1 MHKAF
6 HSVVGAVKTRQRVT
20 NNQNVCVLHKD
31 FESLFNAV
39 LASTAVMGGLLE
51 LISQLALAG
60 GLSWASGLRLYLTV
74 FAVGLFAKFGYIDLP
89 TTLNILSNPVVIGVS
104 GILATVEFLADKI
117 PFVDSA
123 WDSIQT
129 FIRIP
134 AGALLA
140 MGAMNSSDPM
150 IATIAALLG
159 GSLAGATHA
168 TKAGSRALINTSPE
182 PVSNVAASLGE
193 ESLLLTGGWLMF
205 AHPAV
210 FIGLLCGFVLLLFWL
225 LPKLWRGIKSVLG
238 NIGKMNNPV

>member
-1 MHKAF
+1 M
-6 HSVVGAVKTRQRVT
+6 
-20 NNQNVCVLHKD
+20 D
-31 FESLFNAV
+31 
-39 LASTAVMGGLLE
+39 

-74 FAVGLFAKFGYIDLP
+74 FAVGLLSKFHFIPLP
-89 TTLNILSNPVVIGVS
+89 DSLNILSNPIVLSVAGVLCVI
-104 GILATVEFLADKI
+104 EFLADKI
-117 PFVDSA
+117 PYVDSA

-140 MGAMNSSDPM
+140 MGAINSSDPM
-150 IATIAALLG
+150 IATVTALLG

-193 ESLLLTGGWLMF
+193 ESMLITGGWLAL
-205 AHPAV
+205 AHPGV
-210 FIGLLCGFVLLLFWL
+210 FIGLLCGFILLLFWL

-238 NIGKMNNPV
+238 SIGKINKPA

>member
-1 MHKAF
+1 M
-6 HSVVGAVKTRQRVT
+6 
-20 NNQNVCVLHKD
+20 
-31 FESLFNAV
+31 
-39 LASTAVMGGLLE
+39 E

-74 FAVGLFAKFGYIDLP
+74 FAVGLLAKFGYIDLP
-89 TTLNILSNPVVIGVS
+89 TALDILSNPVVIGIS
-104 GILATVEFLADKI
+104 GILAAIEFLADKI
-117 PFVDSA
+117 PYVDSA

-168 TKAGSRALINTSPE
+168 TKAGSRELINTSPE
-182 PVSNVAASLGE
+182 PVSNVVVSLGE
-193 ESLLLTGGWLMF
+193 ESLLLTGGWLVF

-225 LPKLWRGIKSVLG
+225 LPKLWRGIQSVMG
-238 NIGKMNNPV
+238 SVGKVNKLQ